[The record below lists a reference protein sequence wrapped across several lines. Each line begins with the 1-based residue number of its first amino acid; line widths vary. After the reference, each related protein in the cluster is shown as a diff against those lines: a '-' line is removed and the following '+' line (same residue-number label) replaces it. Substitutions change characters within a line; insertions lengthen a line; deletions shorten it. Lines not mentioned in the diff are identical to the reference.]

1 MELTP
6 TAPHVGPFGRPGFL
20 EVVHRHWP
28 QGDVDSF
35 DRPTGSASA
44 EIVDGV
50 VVGVGHRDL
59 VDYRSPRGDD
69 GVEVLTA
76 LVGSRPVRLDSLPAE
91 VATPLAS
98 ALREAGREV
107 VVEEQDIAAVLSLPE
122 SFDAWLASIG
132 KKERHETRRKRRRY
146 EEMVGPARIARFED
160 SERYLE
166 EFISLHR
173 TSSGEKGSFMTDAMA
188 AYFTD
193 LMALPGWGIDALLTP
208 EQGIAAAGFSFHG
221 DDGYY
226 LYNSAFDRGY
236 WEASPGVVLIASL
249 IEFAIEEEQMV
260 FDFLK
265 GDETYK
271 FRLGAEPRP
280 LFEVAAQ

>member
-1 MELTP
+1 
-6 TAPHVGPFGRPGFL
+6 
-20 EVVHRHWP
+20 
-28 QGDVDSF
+28 VDSF